1 MNTPKS
7 ACKAKNPEFCRYHS
21 SNSGVYNS
29 RAESAYNYY
38 KEAVKTSKTLDDRY
52 HNEDALKEAE
62 VEYAS
67 TDEGRQVF
75 AQQHDESDDAME
87 KERLKTLIEDGERLR
102 DYIEDKADGIVRF
115 PASKLEIAEKRIE
128 SANRK
133 LARAGLEERFTYTTE
148 EYVET
153 DKEGHAFNMIALS
166 ISHPKLNVGGWDFV
180 AAVDKTD
187 DGSTITRTLP
197 SQELNGYRPEQFQCD
212 HCGSN
217 RRRNS
222 TYLLRNQEGE
232 YKQVGSN
239 CLQSFLGVKP
249 SGLWMLDYD
258 PEANGDYIRRSGGGG
273 WGGSDS
279 AIPTTELVAAA
290 LAVSEGGEKYVS
302 NKVASEW
309 GITSTV
315 TDVKDYFFSRS
326 AKKKWENVDHH
337 EYVQE
342 ARQMMDATTFDG
354 DDDYNTNMRT
364 LLNQEYTSIKHM
376 GYVAS
381 VIAAH
386 KRQTGA
392 FERAAEKAAKP
403 KAVGYLGKP
412 DEKIKNVKLKVT
424 KKHVSEFFYNGYE
437 RTSTLFIM
445 EDDLGRQVKWSASG
459 TKDFQEGDEIMISSA
474 TIKDTDTYNENE
486 QTIITRARAT
496 KVEPET
502 TGAG

>member
-1 MNTPKS
+1 MNTSKS

-21 SNSGVYNS
+21 SNSGAFDT
-29 RAESAYNYY
+29 RAESNYNYF
-38 KEAVKTSKTLDDRY
+38 KAAVEKSTNLDDRY

-67 TDEGRQVF
+67 TDAGREVF
-75 AQQHDESDDAME
+75 AQQHDETDDEME
-87 KERLKTLIEDGERLR
+87 KERLKTLIEDGIRLR

-128 SANRK
+128 AANRK
-133 LARAGLEERFTYTTE
+133 LERAGLEQRFTYTTE

-153 DKEGHAFNMIALS
+153 DKDGHSFNMVALS
-166 ISHPKLNVGGWDFV
+166 ISHPALSVNGWNFV
-180 AAVDKTD
+180 AAVDKTE

-222 TYLLRNQEGE
+222 TYLLRNDAGE

-239 CLQSFLGVKP
+239 CLKSFLGVKP
-249 SGLWMLDYD
+249 EGLWVLDYD
-258 PEANGDYIRRSGGGG
+258 PEANGDYIRRGGGAS
-273 WGGSDS
+273 WGGSDT

-302 NKVASEW
+302 NKVAAEW

-315 TDVKDYFFSRS
+315 TDVKDYFFTRS
-326 AKKKWENVDHH
+326 SKKWEGVDHH

-342 ARQMMDATTFDG
+342 ARKMMDATTFDG

-403 KAVGYLGKP
+403 KAVGYLGQP
-412 DEKIKNVKLKVT
+412 AEKIKNVKLKVT
-424 KKHVSEFFYNGYE
+424 KKFVNSFYHNGYE
-437 RTSTLFIM
+437 RTSTLLIM
-445 EDDLGRQVKWSASG
+445 EDAAGRQVKWSASG
-459 TKDFQEGDEIMISSA
+459 FKDFEEGSEITISSA
-474 TIKDTDTYNENE
+474 TVKDTDIYNGNE
-486 QTIITRARAT
+486 QTVITRARV
-496 KVEPET
+496 VEPEPPKED
-502 TGAG
+502 

>member
-1 MNTPKS
+1 MNTS
-7 ACKAKNPEFCRYHS
+7 CKAKNPEFCRYHS
-21 SNSGVYNS
+21 SNSGAFNT
-29 RAESAYNYY
+29 RAESTYNYF
-38 KEAVKTSKTLDDRY
+38 KEQVEKSKNLDDRY
-52 HNEDALKEAE
+52 YMESNLQEAA
-62 VEYAS
+62 VEYAA
-67 TDEGRQVF
+67 TDAGSEVF
-75 AQQHDESDDAME
+75 AKQLEETSDEME
-87 KERLKTLIEDGERLR
+87 RERLKSLLEDGERLR
-102 DYIEDKADGIVRF
+102 DYIEDKADGVVRF

-128 SANRK
+128 AANRK
-133 LARAGLEERFTYTTE
+133 LERAGLEQRFTYTTE
-148 EYVET
+148 EYVEL
-153 DKEGHAFNMIALS
+153 DKDGHAFNAIAMT
-166 ISHPKLNVGGWDFV
+166 ISHPALSVSGWNFV

-222 TYLLRNQEGE
+222 TYLLRNDEGE

-249 SGLWMLDYD
+249 AGLWMLDYD
-258 PEANGDYIRRSGGGG
+258 PEANGEYIRKGGYS
-273 WGGSDS
+273 WGSSDS
-279 AIPTTELVAAA
+279 VIPTTELVAAA

-315 TDVKDYFFSRS
+315 SDVRDYFFSRS
-326 AKKKWENVDHH
+326 SKKWEDTDHH

-342 ARQMMDATTFDG
+342 AQKLMSETTFDG

-364 LLNQEYTSIKHM
+364 LLSQEYTSIKHM

-386 KRQTGA
+386 KRQTA
-392 FERAAEKAAKP
+392 TAERIAKP
-403 KAVGYLGKP
+403 KAVGYLAQPK
-412 DEKIKNVKLKVT
+412 EKISNVKLKVT
-424 KKHVSEFFYNGYE
+424 KKIVSSGYFNGYE
-437 RTSTLFIM
+437 RTSTLLIM

-459 TKDFQEGDEIMISSA
+459 YKDFEEGSEITISSA
-474 TIKDTDTYNENE
+474 TVKDTDIYNGNE
-486 QTIITRARAT
+486 QTIITRARV
-496 KVEPET
+496 VEPEPKEEE
-502 TGAG
+502 

>member
-1 MNTPKS
+1 MNTS
-7 ACKAKNPEFCRYHS
+7 CKAKNPEFCRYHS
-21 SNSGVYNS
+21 SNSGAFNT
-29 RAESAYNYY
+29 RAESTYNYF
-38 KEAVKTSKTLDDRY
+38 KEQVEKSKNLDDRY
-52 HNEDALKEAE
+52 YMESNLQEAA
-62 VEYAS
+62 VEYAA
-67 TDEGRQVF
+67 TDAGSEVF
-75 AQQHDESDDAME
+75 AKQLEETSDEME
-87 KERLKTLIEDGERLR
+87 RERLKSLLEDGERLR
-102 DYIEDKADGIVRF
+102 DYIEDKADGVVRF

-128 SANRK
+128 AANRK
-133 LARAGLEERFTYTTE
+133 LERAGLEQRFTYTTE
-148 EYVET
+148 EYVEL
-153 DKEGHAFNMIALS
+153 DKDGHAFNAIAMT
-166 ISHPKLNVGGWDFV
+166 ISHPALSVSGWNFV

-222 TYLLRNQEGE
+222 TYLLRNDEGE

-249 SGLWMLDYD
+249 AGLWMLDYD
-258 PEANGDYIRRSGGGG
+258 PEANGEYIRKGGYS
-273 WGGSDS
+273 WGSSDS
-279 AIPTTELVAAA
+279 VIPTTELVAAA

-315 TDVKDYFFSRS
+315 SDVRDYFFSRS
-326 AKKKWENVDHH
+326 SKKWEDTDHH

-342 ARQMMDATTFDG
+342 AQKLMSETTFDG

-364 LLNQEYTSIKHM
+364 LLSQEYTSIKHM

-386 KRQTGA
+386 KRQTA
-392 FERAAEKAAKP
+392 TAERIAKP
-403 KAVGYLGKP
+403 KAVGYLAQPK
-412 DEKIKNVKLKVT
+412 EKISNVKLKVT
-424 KKHVSEFFYNGYE
+424 KKIVSSGYFNGYE
-437 RTSTLFIM
+437 RTSTLLIM

-459 TKDFQEGDEIMISSA
+459 YKDFEEGSEITISSA
-474 TIKDTDTYNENE
+474 TVKDTDIYNGNE
-486 QTIITRARAT
+486 QTIITRARV
-496 KVEPET
+496 VEPELKEEE
-502 TGAG
+502 

>member
-1 MNTPKS
+1 MNTS
-7 ACKAKNPEFCRYHS
+7 CKAKNPEFCRYHS
-21 SNSGVYNS
+21 SNSGTYNT
-29 RAESAYNYY
+29 RAESTYNYF
-38 KEAVKTSKTLDDRY
+38 KEQVEKATNLDDRY
-52 HNEDALKEAE
+52 YMESNLQEAA
-62 VEYAS
+62 VEYAA
-67 TDEGRQVF
+67 TDAGADAFGKQLEETS
-75 AQQHDESDDAME
+75 DEME
-87 KERLKTLIEDGERLR
+87 RERLKTLLEEGEKLR

-115 PASKLEIAEKRIE
+115 PASKLEIAEKRIQA
-128 SANRK
+128 ANRK
-133 LARAGLEERFTYTTE
+133 LERAGLDQRFTYTTE
-148 EYVET
+148 EYVEI
-153 DKEGHAFNMIALS
+153 DKDGHAFNAIAMTISHPELS
-166 ISHPKLNVGGWDFV
+166 ISGWSFV
-180 AAVDKTD
+180 AAVDKTE

-222 TYLLRNQEGE
+222 TYLLRNAEGE

-249 SGLWMLDYD
+249 AGLWMLDYD
-258 PEANGDYIRRSGGGG
+258 PEAEGDYIRKGGYS
-273 WGGSDS
+273 WGSSDS

-315 TDVKDYFFSRS
+315 ADVRDYFFSRS
-326 AKKKWENVDHH
+326 SKKWEDTDHH

-342 ARQMMDATTFDG
+342 AQRLMSETTFDG

-364 LLNQEYTSIKHM
+364 LLSQEYTSIKHM

-386 KRQTGA
+386 KRQTA
-392 FERAAEKAAKP
+392 TAERIAKP
-403 KAVGYLGKP
+403 KAVGYLGQP
-412 DEKIKNVKLKVT
+412 EEKIKNVKLRVT

-445 EDDLGRQVKWSASG
+445 EDELGRQVKWSASG
-459 TKDFQEGDEIMISSA
+459 TKSFKEGDEILISSA
-474 TIKDTDTYNENE
+474 TIKDNDTYNDNE
-486 QTIITRARAT
+486 QTVITRARAT
-496 KVEPET
+496 KVETEET
-502 TGAG
+502 DD

>member
-1 MNTPKS
+1 MNTS
-7 ACKAKNPEFCRYHS
+7 CKAKNPEFCRYHS
-21 SNSGVYNS
+21 SNSGAFNT
-29 RAESAYNYY
+29 RAESTYNHF
-38 KEAVKTSKTLDDRY
+38 KEQVEKSKNLEDRY
-52 HNEDALKEAE
+52 YMESNLQEAA
-62 VEYAS
+62 VEYAA
-67 TDEGRQVF
+67 TDAGSEVF
-75 AQQHDESDDAME
+75 GKQLEESGDEME
-87 KERLKTLIEDGERLR
+87 RERLKALLEEGEQLR
-102 DYIEDKADGIVRF
+102 NYIEDKADGVVRF

-128 SANRK
+128 AANRK
-133 LARAGLEERFTYTTE
+133 LERAGLDQRFTYTTE
-148 EYVET
+148 EYVEL
-153 DKEGHAFNMIALS
+153 DKDGHAFNMVAMT
-166 ISHPKLNVGGWDFV
+166 ISHPALSVSGWNFV

-222 TYLLRNQEGE
+222 TYLLRNEEGE

-249 SGLWMLDYD
+249 AGLWMLDYD
-258 PEANGDYIRRSGGGG
+258 PEANGDYIRKGGYS
-273 WGGSDS
+273 WGSSDS

-315 TDVKDYFFSRS
+315 ADVKDYFFSRS
-326 AKKKWENVDHH
+326 AKKRWENVDHH

-342 ARQMMDATTFDG
+342 AQKIMSATTFDG

-364 LLNQEYTSIKHM
+364 LISQEYTSVKHM

-392 FERAAEKAAKP
+392 LERAAEKAAKP
-403 KAVGYLGKP
+403 KAVGYLGQPK
-412 DEKIKNVKLKVT
+412 EKINNVKLKVT
-424 KKHVSEFFYNGYE
+424 KKVVSSGYFNGYE
-437 RTSTLFIM
+437 RTSTLLIM

-459 TKDFQEGDEIMISSA
+459 YKDFEEGSEITISSA
-474 TIKDTDTYNENE
+474 TVKDTDIYNGNE
-486 QTIITRARAT
+486 QTVITRARV
-496 KVEPET
+496 VEPEPKED
-502 TGAG
+502 